1 MGLLDLAD
9 RSLST
14 MSKKEQLSAA
24 LSNHRCQHILY
35 PPFVERKN
43 DLPNLIWNRV
53 PFSLASRKQIPKE
66 RGVYAFAVEFSDMK
80 LPPSTHILYIGKAGD
95 LNSNNDLWTRYY
107 DYIKTERRN
116 DRPRIHQMLNQWK
129 GFLTY
134 FYATVDQN
142 TGTADI
148 EETLLDIFIP
158 PYNRGDFSAE
168 LSSLLKGANLI

>member
-1 MGLLDLAD
+1 MGLLDLAY
-9 RSLST
+9 RNTST
-14 MSKKEQLSAA
+14 MSQEQQLSAA
-24 LSNHRCQHILY
+24 LSSHRCQHILY
-35 PPFVERKN
+35 PPFVERKK
-43 DLPNLIWNRV
+43 DLPDLVWNRV
-53 PFSLASRKQIPKE
+53 PFSPESRSQIPKE
-66 RGVYAFAVEFSDMK
+66 KGVYAFAVEFSDSK

-95 LNSNNDLWTRYY
+95 LNSNNTLWSRYY
-107 DYIKTERRN
+107 DYIKTLRKN

-134 FYATVDQN
+134 FYATVDPN
-142 TGTADI
+142 IATADI